1 MSNHSLAFEKL
12 YCFSDVQDI
21 NEVLEV
27 TVLDENKFRKFD
39 FLGKVCQ
46 SLLPNMQQL
55 FLDLDP
61 SYYSKEW

>member
-1 MSNHSLAFEKL
+1 M
-12 YCFSDVQDI
+12 
-21 NEVLEV
+21 
-27 TVLDENKFRKFD
+27 LDENKFRKFD

-61 SYYSKEW
+61 SYYSKEWREKLVQAERKKLTENGKRK